1 MHYYKFNI
9 ADWNLG
15 TAHLSLVEEAI
26 YFRLIN
32 HYYDSELP
40 IPLETQSV
48 FRRLRMASESVIAQQ
63 IIDEFFIKTDKGYIH
78 ERCDVLLKE
87 YRKTA
92 KNNRSN
98 GAKGGRPR
106 KDAACDETQ
115 PKPSGFPPETQQ
127 EPEHNPNQEPLT
139 TNQEPETSILKPSAQ
154 APSDTLENPDP
165 VEPVKPAKAKPDYP
179 EWFKSIM
186 AAYPKRAGGNSTS
199 QAYVKAQARIKEGA
213 SHDQLLWAVERYG
226 RFIAVTGKT
235 GTEFVKQAS
244 TFFGSMENIE
254 NQWAPPALGANHA
267 GQPKSPIERFM
278 RKHYPNASAG
288 PQDDRGPMGSNDGV
302 IRGAV
307 DPQLWGD
314 AGRIGPMDQDIV
326 GSFSRSDS

>member
-32 HYYDSELP
+32 FYYDSEQPL
-40 IPLETQSV
+40 PLETHTV

-63 IIDEFFIKTDKGYIH
+63 IIDEFFTKTDKGYIH

-106 KDAACDETQ
+106 KDAACEETQ

-127 EPEHNPNQEPLT
+127 EPKHNPNQEPLT
-139 TNQEPETSILKPSAQ
+139 TNQEPETSLKDLVPQQ
-154 APSDTLENPDP
+154 AATPKKRATRLPDDWR
-165 VEPVKPAKAKPDYP
+165 PDREYWEAAALINKSITQ
-179 EWFKSIM
+179 EWFVATVHKFKDYWIAKSGKD
-186 AAYPKRAGGNSTS
+186 AT
-199 QAYVKAQARIKEGA
+199 KADWLATWRNWIRR
-213 SHDQLLWAVERYG
+213 DVEN
-226 RFIAVTGKT
+226 
-235 GTEFVKQAS
+235 QAS
-244 TFFGSMENIE
+244 PKGQYKTAAEKEAERNAYTFD
-254 NQWAPPALGANHA
+254 L
-267 GQPKSPIERFM
+267 ERARNF
-278 RKHYPNASAG
+278 
-288 PQDDRGPMGSNDGV
+288 
-302 IRGAV
+302 
-307 DPQLWGD
+307 
-314 AGRIGPMDQDIV
+314 
-326 GSFSRSDS
+326 